1 MYFNFTLHTSH
12 FKKMFLLNLPEYA
25 HKITKKNGEL
35 YIYDKIRKKNLV
47 FTPEE
52 YVRQQLICL
61 LCALEYP
68 LALMRA
74 ESGLNYNKRQKRTDL
89 IVYDRFGEPFLL
101 LECKAMYIKLSD
113 NTIFQVSQYNFII
126 KARYVMIS
134 NGVEACFYEMDY
146 INNKHIQLAE
156 IPVFE

>member
-1 MYFNFTLHTSH
+1 
-12 FKKMFLLNLPEYA
+12 MFLLNLPEYD

-47 FTPEE
+47 LTPEE

-61 LCALEYP
+61 LCERAYP

-74 ESGLNYNKRQKRTDL
+74 ESGLEYNQRQKRTDL
-89 IVYDRFGEPFLL
+89 IVYDRLGEPLLL

-113 NTIFQVSQYNFII
+113 NTIFQVSQYNFVI
-126 KARYVMIS
+126 KARYIMIS
-134 NGVEACFYEMDY
+134 NGIEACLYLMDY
-146 INNKHIQLAE
+146 INNKHVQLAE
-156 IPVFE
+156 IPIFDDVFNNISE